1 MEKEDSDVWNGRE
14 KREARMNANAIKSQ
28 ILKLVR
34 IFSKKDMQ
42 TLLRKEFP
50 HVPKQNDIGHFADT
64 FEDLKKLFQER
75 LRT

>member
-34 IFSKKDMQ
+34 IFSKKDM
-42 TLLRKEFP
+42 
-50 HVPKQNDIGHFADT
+50 
-64 FEDLKKLFQER
+64 
-75 LRT
+75 